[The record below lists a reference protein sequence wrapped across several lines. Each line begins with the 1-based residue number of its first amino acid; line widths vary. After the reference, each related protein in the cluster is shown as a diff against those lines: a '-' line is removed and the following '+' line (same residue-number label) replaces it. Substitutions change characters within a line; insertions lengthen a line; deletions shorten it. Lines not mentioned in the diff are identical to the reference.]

1 MKKYRMASTAKKCA
15 KTSIAAA
22 TAVTMCMSVGIEFD
36 AAAMRAA
43 MHDMEAEH
51 DAKVI
56 QMWPE
61 FDGFIA

>member
-1 MKKYRMASTAKKCA
+1 MKKKVMASTAKKCA
-15 KTSIAAA
+15 KTSVAVA
-22 TAVTMCMSVGIEFD
+22 TAVTMCMSIGIEFND
-36 AAAMRAA
+36 EAMRAA

>member
-1 MKKYRMASTAKKCA
+1 MKKNLMASTAKKCA
-15 KTSIAAA
+15 KTSVAAA
-22 TAVTMCMSVGIEFD
+22 AAMCMSVGIEFD

-43 MHDMEAEH
+43 MCDMDAGH

-56 QMWPE
+56 QMYPE

>member
-1 MKKYRMASTAKKCA
+1 MKKNPMARTAKKCA
-15 KTSIAAA
+15 KTSVAAA
-22 TAVTMCMSVGIEFD
+22 AAAMCMSVGIEFD

-43 MHDMEAEH
+43 MCDMEAGH

-56 QMWPE
+56 QMYPE